1 VIRSLRP
8 SLRQCLCRCRR
19 GAAALEFA
27 LVAPLFLTI
36 IGGTVEVARW
46 GWGAAALRAA
56 VADGAR
62 CVRVSPHRCGSLQS
76 LRSAVGEA
84 AAVKSLDVEKSAC
97 GLRLTATGGFPAA
110 LTPGLAA
117 TSARACAL

>member
-1 VIRSLRP
+1 MIRRLRH
-8 SLRQCLCRCRR
+8 CRR

-36 IGGTVEVARW
+36 IGGTVELARW

-62 CVRVSPHRCGSLQS
+62 CLQLAPHRCGSLQA
-76 LRSAVGEA
+76 LRAELGDA
-84 AAVKSLDVEKSAC
+84 APVQSLDVEKSAC

-117 TSARACAL
+117 TSARACAP

>member
-1 VIRSLRP
+1 MIRSLRP
-8 SLRQCLCRCRR
+8 SLRHCRR

-62 CVRVSPHRCGSLQS
+62 CVRVSPHRCGSLEV
-76 LRSAVGEA
+76 LRTEVGKA
-84 AAVKSLDVEKSAC
+84 AAVTSLGVEKSAC

-117 TSARACAL
+117 TSARAFAL

>member
-1 VIRSLRP
+1 MMRSL
-8 SLRQCLCRCRR
+8 SRCRR

-27 LVAPLFLTI
+27 MVAPLFLAI

-56 VADGAR
+56 AADGAR
-62 CVRVSPHRCGSLQS
+62 CVRVSPRRCGSLEA
-76 LRSAVGEA
+76 LRAEFGGA
-84 AAVKSLDVEKSAC
+84 APVTRLDVEKSAC

-117 TSARACAL
+117 TSARACAH